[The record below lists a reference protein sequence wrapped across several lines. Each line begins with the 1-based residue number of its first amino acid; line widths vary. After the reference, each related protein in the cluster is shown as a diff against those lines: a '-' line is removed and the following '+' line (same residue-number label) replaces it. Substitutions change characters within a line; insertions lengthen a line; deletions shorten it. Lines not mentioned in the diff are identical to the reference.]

1 MGHSE
6 GVLRGKFTALGVYIK
21 ELERSHTSNET
32 AYLKALEHKEEIT
45 PKGVDSK
52 K

>member
-6 GVLRGKFTALGVYIK
+6 GVLRGKFTALGAYIK